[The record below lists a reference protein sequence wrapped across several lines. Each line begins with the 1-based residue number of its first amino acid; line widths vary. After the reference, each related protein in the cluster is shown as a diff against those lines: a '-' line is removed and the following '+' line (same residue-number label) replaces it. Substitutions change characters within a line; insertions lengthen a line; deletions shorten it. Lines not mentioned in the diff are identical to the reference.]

1 MRVMHH
7 SCYGDKCIGVMVYS
21 YFTGCARG
29 KVFLFFFFFWLK
41 KLYRESLMTRRKV
54 ETRKAVPMPSL
65 PEDVLERIAHA
76 PKVGKNGQKVVL
88 SPREWTFVHEYVTRD
103 GTMTRTEA
111 AIRAGY
117 TPKAASEVTR
127 RLLDPARSPHVV
139 AAVNE
144 LRAELAER
152 YGTTFERHMRDLQMI
167 RDKAIEAGAWSAA
180 VQAEYRRG
188 QALGTIY
195 VDRKE
200 VRIGL
205 IDTMSK
211 EEVMRK
217 LQEIKQIYG
226 GPPPATVLEM
236 EMKELEK
243 EPELVEPEVNFTP
256 EDFLSDVSLAGKGT
270 GVATKKRTEALRQIK
285 TQMDGGSLNPT
296 RDTGQ
301 LGNSRLDSG
310 AAELAFRPDRA
321 EGS

>member
-1 MRVMHH
+1 
-7 SCYGDKCIGVMVYS
+7 
-21 YFTGCARG
+21 
-29 KVFLFFFFFWLK
+29 
-41 KLYRESLMTRRKV
+41 MTRRKD
-54 ETRKAVPMPSL
+54 ETRTKVAMPSL
-65 PEDVLERIAHA
+65 PPEVLERVAKA
-76 PKVGKNGQKVVL
+76 PKPGRNGKQVIL
-88 SPREWTFVHEYVTRD
+88 SPKEWAFVQEYVTRD

-117 TPKAASEVTR
+117 TPNAAREAVT

-144 LRAELAER
+144 LRNELAEK

-200 VRIGL
+200 VRIGT
-205 IDTMSK
+205 IDSMSK
-211 EEVMRK
+211 EEVIRK

-226 GPPPATVLEM
+226 GPPPTTVLEM
-236 EMKELEK
+236 EIKEIEE
-243 EPELVEPEVNFTP
+243 EPVPVEPEVKFEP
-256 EDFLSDVSLAGKGT
+256 GDFLDGLSLDDGETAL
-270 GVATKKRTEALRQIK
+270 VTKKRAAAFRQIK
-285 TQMDGGSLNPT
+285 AELDDRSHDADRDAGESGNPGPDGS
-296 RDTGQ
+296 
-301 LGNSRLDSG
+301 
-310 AAELAFRPDRA
+310 AAELAFRSNRV

>member
-1 MRVMHH
+1 
-7 SCYGDKCIGVMVYS
+7 
-21 YFTGCARG
+21 
-29 KVFLFFFFFWLK
+29 
-41 KLYRESLMTRRKV
+41 MTKRKV
-54 ETRKAVPMPSL
+54 ETRKKVSVPSL
-65 PEDVLERIAHA
+65 PEDVLERVANG
-76 PKVGKNGQKVVL
+76 PKPGKGGKQVL
-88 SPREWTFVHEYVTRD
+88 LTPKEWVFVQEYVTRD

-117 TPKAASEVTR
+117 TPNAARAAVT
-127 RLLDPARSPHVV
+127 RLLDPAYSPHVV

-144 LRAELAER
+144 LRAELSEK

-200 VRIGL
+200 VRIGT

-226 GPPPATVLEM
+226 GPPPATVLEV
-236 EMKELEK
+236 EMKELENDP
-243 EPELVEPEVNFTP
+243 EPVEPEVHF
-256 EDFLSDVSLAGKGT
+256 EAGDFLSDVPLSEKGT
-270 GVATKKRTEALRQIK
+270 VVVTKKRAEAFRQIK
-285 TQMDGGSLNPT
+285 EELEGRSHDAD
-296 RDTGQ
+296 RDAGES
-301 LGNSRLDSG
+301 GDSG
-310 AAELAFRPDRA
+310 PDGSVAELAFRPDRA